1 MGRGEVLYL
10 RRNLWSPYLPE
21 AGSEIQ
27 AIAVKYFSLMEF
39 FSINFIRMDQ
49 SGPGDAGLIPRAT
62 ESNSKVMVE
71 DRGFY
76 VWIQEILESASRER
90 ERERR

>member
-1 MGRGEVLYL
+1 MGGGKKGENEGGGMVVVGESKVLYL
-10 RRNLWSPYLPE
+10 QRNLWSPYLPE

-49 SGPGDAGLIPRAT
+49 PGCWT
-62 ESNSKVMVE
+62 HSESNGK
-71 DRGFY
+71 
-76 VWIQEILESASRER
+76 Q
-90 ERERR
+90 